1 MAIIDTNIKGICM
14 IDVVIISND
23 STADMALLSQQSDMN
38 VSAVLPTTLEDTL
51 KQVGQS
57 QPSIIVIEHGIA
69 NSSADFLC
77 HYVSKQYPNSR
88 CLMLIRDKPSFEML
102 QNSGFKAR
110 GYLTLD
116 QRSILDRAIRVIQ
129 DGEAWLP
136 RKLVTEMLNRF
147 ASSFIMPDEIVA

>member
-14 IDVVIISND
+14 INVVIISND
-23 STADMALLSQQSDMN
+23 STTDMELLSQQSDMK
-38 VSAVLPTTLEDTL
+38 VSTVLPTTLQDTL

-57 QPSIIVIEHGIA
+57 QPSIIVIEHGIS
-69 NSSADFLC
+69 NSSADILC
-77 HYVSKQYPNSR
+77 HYVSKQYPASR
-88 CLMLIRDKPSFEML
+88 CLMLIEEKPSFEML

-147 ASSFIMPDEIVA
+147 AASFIMPDEIVA